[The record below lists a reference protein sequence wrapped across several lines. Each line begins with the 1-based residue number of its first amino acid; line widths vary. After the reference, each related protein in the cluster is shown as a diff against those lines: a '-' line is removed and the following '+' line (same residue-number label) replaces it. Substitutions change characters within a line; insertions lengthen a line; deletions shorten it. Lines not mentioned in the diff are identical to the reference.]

1 MKKESLYI
9 YGTCLGFLIINIII
23 QYFIWMYVP
32 AQASDK
38 SYKVTAY
45 MMEPHRSMHQW
56 MHVTNVKVD
65 ANGVLYFTH
74 YGKRVVLKNDNF
86 LVEDDYRGEE

>member
-1 MKKESLYI
+1 MNFRNFFYSNDGGASWTGLHI
-9 YGTCLGFLIINIII
+9 GG
-23 QYFIWMYVP
+23 P
-32 AQASDK
+32 ADK